1 MIKARIQVL
10 LDLIRD
16 LANIFKVMSIKLNY
30 LKKTGNK
37 LSSNLVLFCDEK
49 YSVNGFKKYL
59 SNDEFSYISDLLKTN
74 DLKKNLFVF
83 DVNSKKKNNIN
94 INKKKY

>member
-1 MIKARIQVL
+1 
-10 LDLIRD
+10 
-16 LANIFKVMSIKLNY
+16 MSIKLNY
-30 LKKTGNK
+30 LKKTSNK

-49 YSVNGFKKYL
+49 YSASGFKKYL
-59 SNDEFSYISDLLKTN
+59 SNNEFSYISDLLKTN

-94 INKKKY
+94 FN